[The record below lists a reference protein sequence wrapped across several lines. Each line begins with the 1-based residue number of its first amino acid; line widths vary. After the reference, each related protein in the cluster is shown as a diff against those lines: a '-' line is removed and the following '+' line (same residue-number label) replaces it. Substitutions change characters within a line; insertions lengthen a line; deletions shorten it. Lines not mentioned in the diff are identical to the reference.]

1 MTHRAIKK
9 KPAHCPK
16 KNLNLHIKTVP
27 ITVAARWQRNMYDF
41 YERDKVYTSK
51 QKSDI
56 ASAPAVLYVFMRRF
70 RILLGQCTS
79 CDTHTEYCT
88 YVFMRRFRLLL
99 GQCTSC
105 DTRTD
110 YCMFLCGD
118 SDYCWDSVPAVIP
131 LQITVRLYAEIQ
143 IIVGTV

>member
-1 MTHRAIKK
+1 
-9 KPAHCPK
+9 
-16 KNLNLHIKTVP
+16 
-27 ITVAARWQRNMYDF
+27 MYDF

-79 CDTHTEYCT
+79 CDT
-88 YVFMRRFRLLL
+88 
-99 GQCTSC
+99 
-105 DTRTD
+105 RTD

-131 LQITVRLYAEIQ
+131 VQITVRFLRRFRLLLGQCDGILSQVSLCDYCWDSVTVFYLRYLSLIHLLG
-143 IIVGTV
+143 VGK